1 MDIYS
6 RKIVAWEVH
15 EDETGAHAKDLVQRA
30 LLREGCTNTPP
41 VLHSDNGAPMTSY
54 TLKARLSELGMLMS
68 YSRPRVSNDNPY
80 SEALFKTTKY
90 CPQWPSKG
98 FKSLQAARQWILEL
112 EQAYN
117 KKHLHTGINF
127 ITPASCHRCEDSA
140 ILKNRERV
148 FEAAKAKHPR
158 RWSGDTRDW
167 RPVKEVS
174 LNPGRAHE
182 IELNKCA
189 A

>member
-1 MDIYS
+1 VDIYS

-90 CPQWPSKG
+90 CP
-98 FKSLQAARQWILEL
+98 
-112 EQAYN
+112 
-117 KKHLHTGINF
+117 
-127 ITPASCHRCEDSA
+127 
-140 ILKNRERV
+140 
-148 FEAAKAKHPR
+148 
-158 RWSGDTRDW
+158 
-167 RPVKEVS
+167 
-174 LNPGRAHE
+174 
-182 IELNKCA
+182 
-189 A
+189 